1 MAHLRR
7 QSAADLDRKSQN
19 LFFYHFWFVPI
30 YVNLC
35 SFFNPGFFSQPAE
48 NNHTLG
54 KEQKDTKQEDSGQ
67 IMSFWAHLEELRGH
81 LVRSAI
87 AVFLLAVVAFIAKDF
102 VFDYI
107 ILAPKEPYFV
117 TNRLFCYVAA
127 RLSMPVL
134 CINQVPVE
142 IINIELAGQFKT
154 HLVVS
159 LIAGVIVAFPYIL
172 WEFWRFIKPALH
184 PREKANSRGAV
195 AVTSFLFL
203 SGVCFSY
210 FLIAPLTINFLGTY
224 QVSSMVANQ
233 IALRSYIS
241 TVTMVTFAT
250 GLVFELP
257 VIVYFLSRVGL
268 LTPEFMKRNRKVA
281 FILIIALSAIITPP
295 DVFSQI
301 LVGIPLYA
309 LYEIS
314 IRISKRVNRERE
326 I

>member
-1 MAHLRR
+1 
-7 QSAADLDRKSQN
+7 
-19 LFFYHFWFVPI
+19 
-30 YVNLC
+30 
-35 SFFNPGFFSQPAE
+35 
-48 NNHTLG
+48 
-54 KEQKDTKQEDSGQ
+54 
-67 IMSFWAHLEELRGH
+67 MSFWSHLEELRGH

-87 AVFLLAVVAFIAKDF
+87 AIFLLAVVAFIAKDI

-107 ILAPKEPYFV
+107 ILAPKEPYFI
-117 TNRLFCYVAA
+117 TNKAFCYLADLVSTPA
-127 RLSMPVL
+127 L
-134 CINQVPVE
+134 CINQNPVE

-154 HLVVS
+154 HLIVS
-159 LIAGVIVAFPYIL
+159 IIVGVIVAFPYIL
-172 WEFWRFIKPALH
+172 WEFWRFVQPALH

-195 AVTSFLFL
+195 FVTSLLFL
-203 SGVCFSY
+203 SGVSFSY

-233 IALRSYIS
+233 VALRSYIS

-250 GLVFELP
+250 GIVFELP

-268 LTPEFMKRNRKVA
+268 LTPEFMKRNRKTA

-301 LVGIPLYA
+301 LVGIPLYG

-314 IRISKRVNRERE
+314 IGISKRVNNERPD
-326 I
+326 

>member
-1 MAHLRR
+1 MNAKAK
-7 QSAADLDRKSQN
+7 QQ
-19 LFFYHFWFVPI
+19 
-30 YVNLC
+30 
-35 SFFNPGFFSQPAE
+35 
-48 NNHTLG
+48 
-54 KEQKDTKQEDSGQ
+54 KEDEEGQEA
-67 IMSFWAHLEELRGH
+67 MSFWTHLEELRGH

-87 AVFLLAVVAFIAKDF
+87 AVFLLAVGAFIAKDI

-107 ILAPKEPYFV
+107 ILAPKEPYFI
-117 TNRLFCYVAA
+117 TNRAFCWFA
-127 RLSMPVL
+127 RLISTPAL
-134 CINQVPVE
+134 CINQDPVE

-154 HLVVS
+154 HIIVS
-159 LIAGVIVAFPYIL
+159 LIVGVIVAFPYIL

-195 AVTSFLFL
+195 LVTSLLFL
-203 SGVCFSY
+203 TGVSFSY
-210 FLIAPLTINFLGTY
+210 FLIAPLTINFLGGY

-233 IALRSYIS
+233 IALRSYIT

-250 GLVFELP
+250 GIVFELP

-281 FILIIALSAIITPP
+281 FILIIGLSAIITPP

-301 LVGIPLYA
+301 LVGIPLYV

-314 IRISKRVNRERE
+314 IGISRRVNNERPE
-326 I
+326 

>member
-1 MAHLRR
+1 
-7 QSAADLDRKSQN
+7 
-19 LFFYHFWFVPI
+19 
-30 YVNLC
+30 
-35 SFFNPGFFSQPAE
+35 
-48 NNHTLG
+48 
-54 KEQKDTKQEDSGQ
+54 
-67 IMSFWAHLEELRGH
+67 MSFWAHLEELRGH

-87 AVFLLAVVAFIAKDF
+87 AIFLLAVAAFVAKDF

-107 ILAPKEPYFV
+107 ILAPKEPYFI
-117 TNRLFCYVAA
+117 TNKFFCHVAQN
-127 RLSMPVL
+127 LSLPAL
-134 CINQVPVE
+134 CINQIPVE

-154 HLVVS
+154 HIAVS

-172 WEFWRFIKPALH
+172 WEFWSFIKPALH
-184 PREKANSRGAV
+184 PKEKANSRGAV
-195 AVTSFLFL
+195 FIMSFLFI

-210 FLIAPLTINFLGTY
+210 FLIAPLTINFLGSY

-233 IALRSYIS
+233 IALRSYIT

-268 LTPEFMKRNRKVA
+268 VTPEFMKKNRKVA
-281 FILIIALSAIITPP
+281 FILIIGLSAIITPP

-301 LVGIPLYA
+301 LVGIPLYI

-314 IRISKRVNRERE
+314 IRISKKVNQERVA
-326 I
+326 